1 MTKRGKQENP
11 YSLIDECRW
20 DRHVD
25 WFRLH
30 VFSSLFL
37 LDLWLTS
44 TSHLLHS
51 SQVGSTRL
59 LWCLPWS
66 WPIVSQFHS
75 VSTLHKGVQG
85 NSKLGNSSTKK
96 ATPLHTAS
104 TSSESDS
111 NYFKSIESYGI
122 YICIVLNLYI
132 TLFLCIQVIQVPRI
146 SRISR
151 HQLVWWPKKKAAKR
165 NDSYVAR
172 HL

>member
-1 MTKRGKQENP
+1 MNV
-11 YSLIDECRW
+11 DEI
-20 DRHVD
+20 D

-30 VFSSLFL
+30 VFSIFFS

-96 ATPLHTAS
+96 ATPLHKHFILIW
-104 TSSESDS
+104 
-111 NYFKSIESYGI
+111 FKSFQTYWIIWNLY
-122 YICIVLNLYI
+122 LNL
-132 TLFLCIQVIQVPRI
+132 TLIL
-146 SRISR
+146 
-151 HQLVWWPKKKAAKR
+151 QLLFSFVSKLSKFQGFQGFPGTNLSGDPKKKQQKVS
-165 NDSYVAR
+165 DSYIAR